1 LSTHESKAGIVGF
14 RLSPQQDRLLGAGDV
29 AAVQCAATVAAGA
42 REGDLRAALA
52 EVVGR
57 HEILRTTFQHTPG
70 MRDRQQVVHDALALA
85 WTSEEGTADG
95 HLRDP
100 DALAALLGREAE
112 RGFDLDGGP
121 LLRAHLIATAGE
133 RGLLVL
139 TAHGVVA
146 DGASLLRILQETA
159 QGYRGGA
166 GQEEPI
172 QYADYAEWR
181 HELVSGDE
189 PEVADARRFWDD
201 AANLSAATPRLL
213 FSRTDAEASSRLVP
227 VAVPLGDDEREA
239 IAAAAERAGSTVP
252 VFLEAAW
259 HALIARLS
267 GEGEVLMAG
276 WFEGREQP
284 DLEQAVG
291 TYAQPGQIVTRFEPD
306 TTFAEV
312 LDQVRRARE
321 EARRWEDYA
330 SARDLA
336 ELLDRARI
344 AFVHTGVAALDDPIL
359 ELAALTPP
367 PGPQLTAT
375 VTTGPAGIQ
384 AATWYDPAAFSA
396 QDADE
401 LAARFWL
408 LLADAATGAS
418 RPVAELE
425 IADGDERARLLAAA
439 AGPRPEADAQTPVHH
454 LFERVAQHSPDRV
467 AVADASASL
476 SYAELNAAANRIAH
490 LLRDAGVGRGTRV
503 GLCLEREPALLEA
516 LLGILKAGGAYVPL
530 NYEHPPARITH
541 QLAESEARVLV
552 TQEHLLDRLPA
563 FEGEIICVD
572 RDRERIAVADST
584 DPERVSEPDDLVYV
598 MYTSGSTGVP
608 KGVAVTHGNLGNYA
622 THIAALL
629 GDGDGSGLRYGV
641 ASAISTDLGNTSIF
655 PPLISGGSVQLISPD
670 ASMDGEAFAAE
681 LAHGPLDVLKIT
693 PSHLRALLAGAHGE
707 AVLPHVRLV
716 VGGEALSWE
725 LVEQI
730 GAIAPECRVLNHYGP
745 TEATIGC
752 CAYPVES
759 IRGDAATVPIGRPLA
774 GVRAYVLDRALRPL
788 PPGVPGELCIAGAG
802 VAAGYVGPDREGE
815 GPFVDDPFGAGSGRM
830 YRTGDRAR
838 SLRDGT
844 IEFLG
849 RLDEQVKVR
858 GFRIE
863 PGEIEAV
870 LARHSAIRQAAV
882 VPERDDRGEIRL
894 MAYISASDEPSVEE
908 LQAFLGESLP
918 DYMVPASFA
927 TLDALPFTPS
937 GKIDRKALAGIAAV
951 ETRREAEFIA
961 PRDALE
967 EEIAGIWGE
976 LLGTDRVGVNDDF
989 FALGGHS
996 LLATQA
1002 IMRIRRR
1009 HGDIPLRA
1017 LLAAPTVATLAE
1029 VVRSASEV
1037 PQ

>member
-1 LSTHESKAGIVGF
+1 LFTQETEADIVGF
-14 RLSPQQDRLLGAGDV
+14 RLSPQQECLLGAGDF
-29 AAVQCAATVAAGA
+29 AAVQCAATVAAGV
-42 REGDLRAALA
+42 RERELRAAL
-52 EVVGR
+52 EDVVAR
-57 HEILRTTFQHTPG
+57 HEILRTTFKQTRG
-70 MRDRQQVVHDALALA
+70 MHDRQQVIHDALAPA
-85 WTSEEGTADG
+85 WTSEESGAEHYLQG
-95 HLRDP
+95 

-112 RGFDLDGGP
+112 LGFDLDHGP
-121 LLRAHLIATAGE
+121 LLRAHLVSAAGE

-139 TAHGVVA
+139 TAHAACA
-146 DGASLLRILQETA
+146 DGPSLLRILHATA
-159 QGYRGGA
+159 QSYGASA

-181 HELVSGDE
+181 HELVSGKE
-189 PEVADARRFWDD
+189 PEVADAKSFWDQ
-201 AANLSAATPRLL
+201 AASVAAAMPRLL
-213 FSRTDAEASSRLVP
+213 FSRPGTEPATRLVP
-227 VAVPLGDDEREA
+227 VPLALGEVERQA
-239 IAAAAERAGSTVP
+239 IAAAAEQAGAGVP
-252 VFLEAAW
+252 VLLEAAW
-259 HALIARLS
+259 HALIARLG
-267 GEGEVLMAG
+267 GEGEVCAAG
-276 WFEGREQP
+276 WLEGREQP
-284 DLEQAVG
+284 DLDQAVG
-291 TYAQPGQIVTRFEPD
+291 TYAQAGQIVTRFEPD

-312 LDQVRRARE
+312 LDQVRRARD
-321 EARRWEDYA
+321 EARRWQDYA
-330 SARDLA
+330 SARDLSG
-336 ELLDRARI
+336 LLDRTRI
-344 AFVHTGVAALDDPIL
+344 AFVHTAVAPLGGAIL
-359 ELAALTPP
+359 ELIALTPP
-367 PGPQLTAT
+367 PGPQLTAA
-375 VTTGPAGIQ
+375 VITTPAGIEPVL
-384 AATWYDPAAFSA
+384 WYDPAAFSPL
-396 QDADE
+396 DAAE
-401 LAARFWL
+401 LATRFGL
-408 LLADAATGAS
+408 LLAATAAGAS
-418 RPVAELE
+418 RPVAELA
-425 IADGDERARLLAAA
+425 IAGGDEQAQLLAMA
-439 AGPRPEADAQTPVHH
+439 AGPRPEADGQTPVHF
-454 LFERVAQHSPDRV
+454 LFERAAERSPDRI
-467 AVADASASL
+467 AAAGAGASL
-476 SYAELNAAANRIAH
+476 SYEQLNASANRIAH
-490 LLRDAGVGRGTRV
+490 LLREAGVGRGTRV

-530 NYEHPPARITH
+530 NYEHPPARIAH
-541 QLAESEARVLV
+541 QLTESEVRVLV
-552 TQEHLLDRLPA
+552 TQEGLLGRLPA
-563 FEGEIICVD
+563 FEGEIVCLGTD
-572 RDRERIAVADST
+572 RARLAAADPT
-584 DPERVSEPDDLVYV
+584 DPEHVSGPGDEAYV

-608 KGVAVTHGNLGNYA
+608 KGVAVTHANLANYA

-641 ASAISTDLGNTSIF
+641 ASAIVTDLGNTSIF

-681 LAHGPLDVLKIT
+681 LTHGPLDVLKIT
-693 PSHLRALLAGAHGE
+693 PSHLRALLAGGHGQP
-707 AVLPHVRLV
+707 VLPRTRLV

-725 LVEQI
+725 LVDQI
-730 GAIAPECRVLNHYGP
+730 GAISPACRILNHYGP

-752 CAYPVES
+752 CAYPVEGT
-759 IRGDAATVPIGRPLA
+759 RADAATVPIGRPLA

-802 VAAGYVGPDREGE
+802 VAAGYVGPDRDAG
-815 GPFVDDPFGAGSGRM
+815 GPFVAEPFGPDSGRM

-838 SLRDGT
+838 YLRDGT

-870 LARHSAIRQAAV
+870 LARHPAIRQAAV
-882 VPERDDRGEIRL
+882 VPERDERGEIRL
-894 MAYISASDEPSVEE
+894 VAYISASAEPSVEE
-908 LQAFLGESLP
+908 LQGFLGESLP

-937 GKIDRKALAGIAAV
+937 GKIDRKALSGIAAV
-951 ETRREAEFIA
+951 ETRREAEFVA

-1002 IMRIRRR
+1002 IMRIRRL

>member
-1 LSTHESKAGIVGF
+1 LSTQETKADIVGF

-29 AAVQCAATVAAGA
+29 AAVQCAAAVAAGA
-42 REGDLRAALA
+42 REDGLRAALA
-52 EVVGR
+52 EVVAR

-70 MRDRQQVVHDALALA
+70 MRDRQQVVHDALTPA
-85 WTSEEGTADG
+85 WTSEESAAEDY
-95 HLRDP
+95 LQDP
-100 DALAALLGREAE
+100 DALAALLAREAE
-112 RGFDLDGGP
+112 RGFDLDAGP

-139 TAHGVVA
+139 TAHGAVA
-146 DGASLLRILQETA
+146 DGASLLRILHETA
-159 QGYRGGA
+159 QGYGGA
-166 GQEEPI
+166 TGQEEPI

-201 AANLSAATPRLL
+201 AADVTTATPRLL
-213 FSRTDAEASSRLVP
+213 FSRIGTEASSRLVP
-227 VAVPLGDDEREA
+227 VPVGLGDREREA
-239 IAAAAERAGSTVP
+239 IAAAADRAGSSLP

-267 GEGEVLMAG
+267 GEGEVLVAG
-276 WFEGREQP
+276 WFEGRDQP
-284 DLEQAVG
+284 DLDQALG
-291 TYAQPGQIVTRFEPD
+291 TYTQPGRIVTRFEPD

-321 EARRWEDYA
+321 ETHRWQDYA

-336 ELLDRARI
+336 GLLHRTPI
-344 AFVHTGVAALDDPIL
+344 GFVHTGVAALGDPIL
-359 ELAALTPP
+359 GLAALTPP
-367 PGPQLTAT
+367 PGPQVTAALI
-375 VTTGPAGIQ
+375 TGPAGIEV
-384 AATWYDPAAFSA
+384 ALWYDPSAFSA
-396 QDADE
+396 QDAGE
-401 LAARFWL
+401 LATRFAL
-408 LLADAATGAS
+408 LLAGAAAGAS

-425 IADGDERARLLAAA
+425 IADGDEQARLLAAA
-439 AGPRPEADAQTPVHH
+439 AGPQPEADAQTPVHH
-454 LFERVAQHSPDRV
+454 LLDRVAQQSADRV
-467 AVADASASL
+467 AVAGASASL
-476 SYAELNAAANRIAH
+476 SYAELNASANRIAH
-490 LLRDAGVGRGTRV
+490 LLRGAGIGRGTRV

-516 LLGILKAGGAYVPL
+516 LFGILKSGAAYVPL
-530 NYEHPPARITH
+530 NYEHPPARIAH
-541 QLAESEARVLV
+541 QLAESEVRALV

-572 RDRERIAVADST
+572 RDCERIAAADPT
-584 DPERVSEPDDLVYV
+584 DPDHVSEPDDLVYV

-608 KGVAVTHGNLGNYA
+608 KGVAVTHGNLSNYA

-629 GDGDGSGLRYGV
+629 GDGDGLALRYGV

-681 LAHGPLDVLKIT
+681 LTPGPLDVLKIT
-693 PSHLRALLAGAHGE
+693 PSHLQALLAGAGSE
-707 AVLPHVRLV
+707 QVLPRTRLV

-730 GAIAPECRVLNHYGP
+730 SAIAPECRILNHYGP

-752 CAYPVES
+752 CAYPVEGV
-759 IRGDAATVPIGRPLA
+759 RGDAGTVPIGRPLA

-788 PPGVPGELCIAGAG
+788 PPGVPGELCIAGVG
-802 VAAGYVGPDREGE
+802 VAAGYVGPERAGD
-815 GPFVDDPFGAGSGRM
+815 GPFVDEPFGAGSGRM

-838 SLRDGT
+838 YLRDGT

-863 PGEIEAV
+863 PGEIEVV
-870 LARHSAIRQAAV
+870 LARHPAIRQAAV
-882 VPERDDRGEIRL
+882 VPEPDDCGEIRL
-894 MAYISASDEPSVEE
+894 VAYISASEEPSVEE

-937 GKIDRKALAGIAAV
+937 GKIDRQALAGIAAV

-1002 IMRIRRR
+1002 IMRIRRL
-1009 HGDIPLRA
+1009 HGNIPLRA

-1029 VVRSASEV
+1029 VVRSA
-1037 PQ
+1037 PLD